1 VTRALFK
8 TAALLVLA
16 AVPAGAGAAEYTL
29 DECIRLALERNEKV
43 KAAEADLEYY
53 RGKYHEAQSAFWLP
67 NVSAT
72 VMGGGPV
79 APESKKV
86 DRVTDASN
94 LGSLGV
100 TGAGVI
106 VQGSVDVVWP
116 LYTFGRLGAILDAA
130 GSGIDAATAG
140 VAAARDVVVLDTR
153 KAYYGVI
160 VAREII
166 AILEDGKDKL
176 KDARRKIKEL
186 LDADDPQA
194 TEKDLFKIDYYAA
207 EIESRLQEA
216 QKGLSVAEAALRVMI
231 GAEEEQQVN
240 VRQIDIEA
248 GLPEPG
254 PVSSHLGE
262 TSARPDIQA
271 LGHAVKARASLA
283 DAAGRSYYPNLFAGG
298 GLRFSRSSVQY
309 DISNPLIRDDLNY
322 LGGAVGLG
330 LRLELDVGIK
340 MAQEE
345 QARAELSKLKF
356 QSALAARGAALQVRK
371 AHADYVQ
378 ARANWIAFKDG
389 ARAARKWL
397 TASLMNYNIGVG
409 DTRELLEALVA
420 QAQGRIQQ
428 LKAAYEARVALA
440 ELELATGNKTVR
452 SEK

>member
-1 VTRALFK
+1 MARASII
-8 TAALLVLA
+8 TAALFLFA
-16 AVPAGAGAAEYTL
+16 AVPAGAAAAEYTL
-29 DECIRLALERNEKV
+29 DECISLALERNEKV
-43 KAAEADLEYY
+43 KAAEADLDYY

-116 LYTFGRLGAILDAA
+116 LYTFGRLGSILDAA

-140 VAAARDVVVLDTR
+140 IAAARDAVVLDTR

-160 VAREII
+160 AAREVI
-166 AILEDGKDKL
+166 AVLEDGKDKL
-176 KDARRKIKEL
+176 REARKKIKDL
-186 LDADDPQA
+186 LAADDPQA
-194 TEKDLFKIDYYAA
+194 TEKDLFKIDFYAA
-207 EIESRLQEA
+207 ELESRFQETK
-216 QKGLSVAEAALRVMI
+216 KGLAVAEAALRVMI
-231 GAEEEQQVN
+231 GADEDEQVTAKPL
-240 VRQIDIEA
+240 DIEA

-254 PVSSHLGE
+254 PVSGHLGE
-262 TSARPDIQA
+262 TAARPDLRA
-271 LGHAVKARASLA
+271 LGHAVKARSSLA
-283 DAAGRSYYPNLFAGG
+283 DAAGRLYYPNLFVGG
-298 GLRFSRSSVQY
+298 GLRFSQSSVQF
-309 DISNPLIRDDLNY
+309 DTGNPLVRDDLNY

-340 MAQEE
+340 LAQEE
-345 QARAELSKLKF
+345 QARAELSKLRF

-371 AHADYVQ
+371 AHADYVH
-378 ARANWIAFKDG
+378 ARANWLAYKDG
-389 ARAARKWL
+389 AKAARKWL
-397 TASLMNYNIGVG
+397 AASMLNYNIGVG
-409 DTRELLEALVA
+409 DTRDLLEALVA

-440 ELELATGNKTVR
+440 ELELASGKGTGR
-452 SEK
+452 